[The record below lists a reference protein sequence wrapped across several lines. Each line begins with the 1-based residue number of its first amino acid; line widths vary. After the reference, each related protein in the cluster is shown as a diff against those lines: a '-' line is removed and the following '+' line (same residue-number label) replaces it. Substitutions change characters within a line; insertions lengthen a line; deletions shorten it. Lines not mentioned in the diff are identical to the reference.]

1 MSEIVIRHVEAR
13 DAEPLRL
20 MSAQPDMYHHLL
32 QLPYPSQELW
42 QERVKPRPG
51 HRMLVATIDGEVAG
65 HIGISVEQNPRR
77 SHAAEFGLAVSP
89 AFRQRG
95 VASALMKAMIDV
107 CENWLRIERIELSV
121 YADNEAAIALYRKHG
136 FEIEGT
142 ARKYAL
148 RNGELVDSHFM
159 ARMKR

>member
-20 MSAQPDMYHHLL
+20 MSAQPEMYHHLL

-95 VASALMKAMIDV
+95 VASALNCRCMPITKPLSRSTASMDLRSKAPPKSTL
-107 CENWLRIERIELSV
+107 CATASWWTPTLW
-121 YADNEAAIALYRKHG
+121 HG
-136 FEIEGT
+136 
-142 ARKYAL
+142 
-148 RNGELVDSHFM
+148 
-159 ARMKR
+159 